1 MQWAVL
7 CAPASWGSMG
17 GTEARPRISAA
28 AMAAC
33 IAVAGCDATY
43 DRGIATASQ
52 LVTLAGVETAP
63 HEITARF
70 DPAFGAGF
78 RDSAFARMIREA
90 VLDYPALASQQARM
104 ESAAARMDG
113 LVGSLRPQL
122 SSGLS
127 AGQDVLG
134 ADGGPTVDAR
144 ITVRQLV
151 FDGAATRNRIAV
163 TSINLRQ
170 LSFELDTL
178 LSRLSRDMATAALD
192 LWRQTALLTLAEEDV
207 AAHETFVAQTQ
218 ERAQGGVIAES
229 DLLSARSRL
238 ADARA
243 RLARA
248 GSGVAQA
255 RASYTALIGPVPQA
269 VARPP
274 APPALPASA
283 ARDRIVSSS
292 QMSLARLRV
301 AEARGQRNV
310 ARSGRYPGVFLQV
323 TGARTD
329 VFGEAADNDVFAG
342 FSVDYDFS
350 DGGQQRALERE
361 ADSALAA
368 AESGLQTAEREL
380 LRSLDVALANREA
393 FAFEAEA
400 AASAVEFNQ
409 ATLDAVREQF
419 GIGRRNIVHILDAQR
434 DLTAARTRQV
444 EVDAGRIAAELAIL
458 ELTGDL
464 AGVFG
469 IDYDPLEEIPGGLAP
484 ATPPSRA
491 AGR

>member
-1 MQWAVL
+1 MRWAVR

-17 GTEARPRISAA
+17 GTGAWPRISAA
-28 AMAAC
+28 ALATC
-33 IAVAGCDATY
+33 VAVSGCDATY

-52 LVTLAGVETAP
+52 LVTLVGVETAP
-63 HEITARF
+63 QEIAARA
-70 DPAFGAGF
+70 DPGFGGEF
-78 RDSAFARMIREA
+78 RDSPFARVIREA
-90 VLDYPALASQQARM
+90 VLNYPALASQQARM
-104 ESAAARMDG
+104 ESTAARMDG

-122 SSGLS
+122 SSSLS

-134 ADGGPTVDAR
+134 TDGGPTIDAR
-144 ITVRQLV
+144 LTVRQLV

-163 TSINLRQ
+163 TSLNQRQ

-207 AAHETFVAQTQ
+207 AAHEAFVEQTQ
-218 ERAQGGVIAES
+218 ERVQGGVVAES
-229 DLLSARSRL
+229 DLISARSRL

-248 GSGVAQA
+248 SSGMAVAQA
-255 RASYTALIGPVPQA
+255 SYAALIGPVPQV

-274 APPALPASA
+274 APPILPTGT
-283 ARDRIVSSS
+283 ARDRIAWSS
-292 QMSLARLRV
+292 QMGLARMRV

-310 ARSGRYPGVFLQV
+310 VRSGRYPSVFLQA

-329 VFGEAADNDVFAG
+329 LFGDDADDEVFAG
-342 FSVDYDFS
+342 LSVDYDFS

-361 ADSALAA
+361 ADSMLAA
-368 AESGLQTAEREL
+368 AESDLETAERDL

-393 FAFEAEA
+393 FAFELA
-400 AASAVEFNQ
+400 AATSAVEFNE

-419 GIGRRNIVHILDAQR
+419 GIGRRNIVNILDAQR
-434 DLTAARTRQV
+434 DLTVARTRLV
-444 EVDAGRIAAELAIL
+444 EVEAGQISAELAIL

-469 IDYDPLEEIPGGLAP
+469 IDYDPLAESTDGLTPTTTRIGAAEE
-484 ATPPSRA
+484 
-491 AGR
+491 